1 MSPHSFEQSSDP
13 ELLRHH
19 AHLRSKLELGKREQR
34 RLSSTTTSS
43 SSSSSSSSW
52 DKHAVHHAAS
62 SPPTRSTVLI
72 VRRTS
77 SARALVN
84 YGGVVTHSLLAARS
98 KFESLLVHIARSQCA
113 VAAFSYTCRMRGRCV
128 CGLRVCA
135 GHAGKL
141 CKNG

>member
-1 MSPHSFEQSSDP
+1 MLPHSFEQSSDP

-43 SSSSSSSSW
+43 SSSSSW

-84 YGGVVTHSLLAARS
+84 YDGVVTHSLLARNSNRYWSTSPAASAQLRPFPTHVACVVGVS
-98 KFESLLVHIARSQCA
+98 VACVSVLVTRVSCA
-113 VAAFSYTCRMRGRCV
+113 KTDE
-128 CGLRVCA
+128 LI
-135 GHAGKL
+135 
-141 CKNG
+141 